1 MEFDFN
7 TLVELKK
14 ILENK
19 IDNYNDRI
27 ENFSI
32 KGSDEEYNELLN
44 NAKYFRDMIQKINK
58 ELKKL

>member
-27 ENFSI
+27 GNFSI